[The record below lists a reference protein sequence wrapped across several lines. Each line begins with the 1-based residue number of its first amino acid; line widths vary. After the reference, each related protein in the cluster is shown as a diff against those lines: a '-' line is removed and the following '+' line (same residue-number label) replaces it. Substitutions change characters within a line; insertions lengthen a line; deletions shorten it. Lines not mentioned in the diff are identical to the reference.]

1 MELKIN
7 YEYTYF
13 IYPFAIKE
21 NNYKKYV
28 TNLIKNKKFSLKF
41 YDSFKDI
48 DLYNYF
54 MPSIRKNIFQDF
66 TFSKQKTEAFRKISI
81 SNKYKLLLE
90 QDCLTFNYNLED
102 EIQGKIE
109 EKDGIFFKITKI
121 ELVCFKSGIC
131 FLLFKTHIEETQ
143 KYSDLLNF
151 NHKFTNI
158 NLEKKNLKKLEKI
171 KVQTNTFENIERIT
185 QIIENISGKKINS
198 KELDIDDNMFLTYSY
213 VCIDSNDW
221 NKEIDFENIKN
232 EFLKLSTVSPSNTNI
247 NIDYDKLNMITNSS
261 YMKIRINNKGSFLI
275 CSSTDVNNYTK
286 IPNTYEREYLYTYLI
301 ALHQRYYLKKLSKEY
316 DNKSNIKKVA
326 EKFIK
331 FTKNIWI
338 NEVTSEGLGQKIYKR
353 CKEKLNL
360 DELYQEVKSKYDT
373 FYKESKIDKS
383 IKQNKIIIILL
394 VLSTLF
400 GLANLISWLFL
411 KL

>member
-13 IYPFAIKE
+13 IYPFAINEK
-21 NNYKKYV
+21 NYKKYV
-28 TNLIKNKKFSLKF
+28 INLIKNPKFTLRL
-41 YDSFKDI
+41 YDNFKDI
-48 DLYNYF
+48 DLFNYF

-66 TFSKQKTEAFRKISI
+66 TFSKEKIEAYRKISP
-81 SNKYKLLLE
+81 SNKYKLLEE
-90 QDCLTFNYNLED
+90 QNSLIFDYNLEN

-131 FLLFKTHIEETQ
+131 FLLFKTNLEETE

-158 NLEKKNLKKLEKI
+158 NLENKNLKKLEKI
-171 KVQTNTFENIERIT
+171 RVQTNTFENIEEIT
-185 QIIENISGKKINS
+185 QIIESISGKKIS
-198 KELDIDDNMFLTYSY
+198 STELDIDENMFLTYSY
-213 VCIDSNDW
+213 VCIDSKDW

-232 EFLKLSTVSPSNTNI
+232 EFLKLSTISPSNTNI
-247 NIDYDKLNMITNSS
+247 NVDYDKLNMITNSS

-286 IPNTYEREYLYTYLI
+286 IPNIYEREYLFTYLI
-301 ALHQRYYLKKLSKEY
+301 AIYQRYYLKQLSKEY
-316 DNKSNIKKVA
+316 NNKSNIKKTA
-326 EKFIK
+326 EKFIA

-338 NEVTSEGLGQKIYKR
+338 NEVTTEGLGQKIYKR

-360 DELYQEVKSKYDT
+360 EELYQEVKSKYDT
-373 FYKESKIDKS
+373 FYKEEKIDKN
-383 IKQNKIIIILL
+383 IKQNKYIIILL
-394 VLSTLF
+394 VLSIIF
-400 GLANLISWLFL
+400 GMANLCGWLFL
-411 KL
+411 K

>member
-13 IYPFAIKE
+13 IYPFAINEK
-21 NNYKKYV
+21 NYKKYV
-28 TNLIKNKKFSLKF
+28 INLIKNPKFTLRL
-41 YDSFKDI
+41 YDNFKDI
-48 DLYNYF
+48 DLFNYF

-66 TFSKQKTEAFRKISI
+66 TFSKEKIEAYRKISP
-81 SNKYKLLLE
+81 SNKYKLLEE
-90 QDCLTFNYNLED
+90 QNSLIFDYNLEN

-131 FLLFKTHIEETQ
+131 FLLFKTNLEETE

-158 NLEKKNLKKLEKI
+158 NLENKNLKKLEKI
-171 KVQTNTFENIERIT
+171 RVQTNTFENIEEIT
-185 QIIENISGKKINS
+185 QIIESISGKKIS
-198 KELDIDDNMFLTYSY
+198 STELDIDENMFLTYSY
-213 VCIDSNDW
+213 VCIDSKDW

-232 EFLKLSTVSPSNTNI
+232 EFLKLSTISPSNTNI
-247 NIDYDKLNMITNSS
+247 NVDYDKLNMITNSS

-286 IPNTYEREYLYTYLI
+286 IPNIYEREYLFTYLI
-301 ALHQRYYLKKLSKEY
+301 AIHQRYYLKQLSKEY
-316 DNKSNIKKVA
+316 NNKSNIKKTT
-326 EKFIK
+326 EKFIA

-338 NEVTSEGLGQKIYKR
+338 NEVTTEGLGQKIYKR

-360 DELYQEVKSKYDT
+360 EELYQEVKSKYDT
-373 FYKESKIDKS
+373 FYKEEKIDKN
-383 IKQNKIIIILL
+383 IKQNKYIIILL
-394 VLSTLF
+394 VLSIIF
-400 GLANLISWLFL
+400 GMANLCGWLFL
-411 KL
+411 K

>member
-13 IYPFAIKE
+13 IYPFAINEK
-21 NNYKKYV
+21 NYKKYV
-28 TNLIKNKKFSLKF
+28 INLIKNPKFTLRL
-41 YDSFKDI
+41 YDNFKDI
-48 DLYNYF
+48 DLFNYF

-66 TFSKQKTEAFRKISI
+66 TFSKEKIDAYRKISP
-81 SNKYKLLLE
+81 SNKYKLLEE
-90 QDCLTFNYNLED
+90 QNSLIFDYNLEN

-131 FLLFKTHIEETQ
+131 FLLFKTNLEETE

-158 NLEKKNLKKLEKI
+158 NLENKNLKKLEKI
-171 KVQTNTFENIERIT
+171 RVQTNTFENIEEIT
-185 QIIENISGKKINS
+185 QIIESISGKKIS
-198 KELDIDDNMFLTYSY
+198 STELDIDENMFLTYSY
-213 VCIDSNDW
+213 VCIDSKDW

-232 EFLKLSTVSPSNTNI
+232 EFLKLSTISPSNTNI
-247 NIDYDKLNMITNSS
+247 NVDYDKLNMITNSS

-286 IPNTYEREYLYTYLI
+286 IPNIYEREYLFTYLI
-301 ALHQRYYLKKLSKEY
+301 AIHQRYYLKKLSKEY
-316 DNKSNIKKVA
+316 NNKSNIKKTA
-326 EKFIK
+326 EKFIA

-338 NEVTSEGLGQKIYKR
+338 NEVTTEGLGQKIYKR

-360 DELYQEVKSKYDT
+360 EELYQEVKSKYDT
-373 FYKESKIDKS
+373 FYKEEKIDKN
-383 IKQNKIIIILL
+383 IKQNKYIIILL
-394 VLSTLF
+394 VLSIIF
-400 GLANLISWLFL
+400 GMANLCGWLFL
-411 KL
+411 K

>member
-13 IYPFAIKE
+13 IYPFAINEK
-21 NNYKKYV
+21 NYKKYV
-28 TNLIKNKKFSLKF
+28 INLIKNPKFTLRL
-41 YDSFKDI
+41 YDNFKDI
-48 DLYNYF
+48 DLFNYF

-66 TFSKQKTEAFRKISI
+66 TFSKEKIEAYRKISP
-81 SNKYKLLLE
+81 SNKYKLLEE
-90 QDCLTFNYNLED
+90 QNSLIFDYNLEN

-131 FLLFKTHIEETQ
+131 FLLFKTNLEETE

-158 NLEKKNLKKLEKI
+158 NLENKNLKKLEKI
-171 KVQTNTFENIERIT
+171 RVQTNTFENIEEIT
-185 QIIENISGKKINS
+185 QIIESISGKKIS
-198 KELDIDDNMFLTYSY
+198 STELDIDENMFLTYSY
-213 VCIDSNDW
+213 VCIDSKDW

-232 EFLKLSTVSPSNTNI
+232 EFLKLSTISPSNTNI
-247 NIDYDKLNMITNSS
+247 NVDYDKLNMITNSS

-286 IPNTYEREYLYTYLI
+286 IPNIYEREYLFTYLI
-301 ALHQRYYLKKLSKEY
+301 AIHQRYYLKQLSKEY
-316 DNKSNIKKVA
+316 NNKSNIKKTA
-326 EKFIK
+326 EKFIA

-338 NEVTSEGLGQKIYKR
+338 NEVTTEGLGQKIYKR

-360 DELYQEVKSKYDT
+360 EELYQEVKSKYDT
-373 FYKESKIDKS
+373 FYKEEKIDKN
-383 IKQNKIIIILL
+383 IKQNKYIIILL
-394 VLSTLF
+394 VLSIIF
-400 GLANLISWLFL
+400 GMANLCGWLFL
-411 KL
+411 K

>member
-13 IYPFAIKE
+13 IYPFAINEK
-21 NNYKKYV
+21 NYKKYV
-28 TNLIKNKKFSLKF
+28 INLIKNPKFTLRL
-41 YDSFKDI
+41 YDNFKDI
-48 DLYNYF
+48 DLFNYF

-66 TFSKQKTEAFRKISI
+66 TFSKEKIEAYRKISP
-81 SNKYKLLLE
+81 SNKYKLLEE
-90 QDCLTFNYNLED
+90 QNSLIFDYNLEN

-131 FLLFKTHIEETQ
+131 FLLFKTNLEETE

-158 NLEKKNLKKLEKI
+158 NLENKNLKKLEKI
-171 KVQTNTFENIERIT
+171 RVQTNTFENIEEIT
-185 QIIENISGKKINS
+185 QTIESISGKKIS
-198 KELDIDDNMFLTYSY
+198 STELDIDENMFLTYSY
-213 VCIDSNDW
+213 VCIDSKDW

-232 EFLKLSTVSPSNTNI
+232 EFLKLSTISPSNTNI
-247 NIDYDKLNMITNSS
+247 NVDYDKLNMITNSS

-286 IPNTYEREYLYTYLI
+286 IPNIYEREYLFTYLI
-301 ALHQRYYLKKLSKEY
+301 AIHQRYYLKQLSKEY
-316 DNKSNIKKVA
+316 NNKSNIKKTA
-326 EKFIK
+326 EKFIA

-338 NEVTSEGLGQKIYKR
+338 NEVTTEGLGQKIYKR

-360 DELYQEVKSKYDT
+360 EELYQEVKSKYDT
-373 FYKESKIDKS
+373 FYKEEKIDKN
-383 IKQNKIIIILL
+383 IKQNKYIIILL
-394 VLSTLF
+394 VLSIIF
-400 GLANLISWLFL
+400 GMANLCGWLFL
-411 KL
+411 K

>member
-13 IYPFAIKE
+13 IYPFAINEK
-21 NNYKKYV
+21 NYKKYV
-28 TNLIKNKKFSLKF
+28 INLIKNPKFTLRL
-41 YDSFKDI
+41 YDNFKDI
-48 DLYNYF
+48 DLFNYF

-66 TFSKQKTEAFRKISI
+66 TFSKEKIEAYRKISP
-81 SNKYKLLLE
+81 SNKYKLLEE
-90 QDCLTFNYNLED
+90 QNSLIFDYNLEN

-131 FLLFKTHIEETQ
+131 FLLFKTNLEETE

-158 NLEKKNLKKLEKI
+158 NLENKNLKKLEKI
-171 KVQTNTFENIERIT
+171 RVQTNTFENIEEIT
-185 QIIENISGKKINS
+185 QTIESISGKKIS
-198 KELDIDDNMFLTYSY
+198 SAELDIDENMFLTYSY
-213 VCIDSNDW
+213 VCIDSKDW

-232 EFLKLSTVSPSNTNI
+232 EFLKLSTISPSNTNI
-247 NIDYDKLNMITNSS
+247 NVDYDKLNMITNSS

-286 IPNTYEREYLYTYLI
+286 IPNIYEREYLFTYLI
-301 ALHQRYYLKKLSKEY
+301 ATHQRYYLKQLSKEY
-316 DNKSNIKKVA
+316 NNKSNIKKTA
-326 EKFIK
+326 EKFIA

-338 NEVTSEGLGQKIYKR
+338 NEVTTEGLGQKIYKR

-360 DELYQEVKSKYDT
+360 EELYQEVKSKYDT
-373 FYKESKIDKS
+373 FYKEEKIDKN
-383 IKQNKIIIILL
+383 IKQNKYIIILL
-394 VLSTLF
+394 VLSIIF
-400 GLANLISWLFL
+400 GMANLCGWLFL
-411 KL
+411 K

>member
-13 IYPFAIKE
+13 IYPFAINEK
-21 NNYKKYV
+21 NYKKYV
-28 TNLIKNKKFSLKF
+28 INLIKNPKFTLRL
-41 YDSFKDI
+41 YDNFKDI
-48 DLYNYF
+48 DLFNYF

-66 TFSKQKTEAFRKISI
+66 TFSKEKIEAYRKISP
-81 SNKYKLLLE
+81 SNKYKLLEE
-90 QDCLTFNYNLED
+90 QNSLIFDYNLEN

-131 FLLFKTHIEETQ
+131 FLLFKTNLEETE

-158 NLEKKNLKKLEKI
+158 NLENKNLKKLEKI
-171 KVQTNTFENIERIT
+171 RVQTNTFENIEEIT
-185 QIIENISGKKINS
+185 QIIESISGKKIS
-198 KELDIDDNMFLTYSY
+198 SAELDIDENMFLTYSY
-213 VCIDSNDW
+213 VCIDSKDW

-232 EFLKLSTVSPSNTNI
+232 EFLKLSTISPSNTNI
-247 NIDYDKLNMITNSS
+247 NVDYDKLNMITNSS

-286 IPNTYEREYLYTYLI
+286 IPNIYEREYLFTYLI
-301 ALHQRYYLKKLSKEY
+301 AIHQRYYLKQLSKEY
-316 DNKSNIKKVA
+316 NNKSNIKKTA
-326 EKFIK
+326 EKFIA

-338 NEVTSEGLGQKIYKR
+338 NEVTTEGLGQKIYKR

-360 DELYQEVKSKYDT
+360 EELYQEVKSKYDT
-373 FYKESKIDKS
+373 FYKEEKIDKN
-383 IKQNKIIIILL
+383 IKQNKYIIILL
-394 VLSTLF
+394 VLSIIF
-400 GLANLISWLFL
+400 GMANLCGWLFL
-411 KL
+411 K

>member
-13 IYPFAIKE
+13 IYPFAINEK
-21 NNYKKYV
+21 NYKKYV
-28 TNLIKNKKFSLKF
+28 INLIKNPKFTLRL
-41 YDSFKDI
+41 YDNFKDI
-48 DLYNYF
+48 DLFNYF

-66 TFSKQKTEAFRKISI
+66 TFSKEKIEAYRKISP
-81 SNKYKLLLE
+81 SNKYKLLEE
-90 QDCLTFNYNLED
+90 QNSLIFDYNLEN

-131 FLLFKTHIEETQ
+131 FLLFKTNLEETE

-158 NLEKKNLKKLEKI
+158 NLENKNLKKLEKI
-171 KVQTNTFENIERIT
+171 RVQTNTFENIEEIT
-185 QIIENISGKKINS
+185 QTIESISGKKIS
-198 KELDIDDNMFLTYSY
+198 SAELDIDENMFLTYSY
-213 VCIDSNDW
+213 VCIDSKDW

-232 EFLKLSTVSPSNTNI
+232 EFLKLSTISPSNTNI
-247 NIDYDKLNMITNSS
+247 NVDYDKLNMITNSS

-286 IPNTYEREYLYTYLI
+286 IPNIYEREYLFTYLI
-301 ALHQRYYLKKLSKEY
+301 AIHQRYYLKQLSKEY
-316 DNKSNIKKVA
+316 NNKSNIKKTA
-326 EKFIK
+326 EKFIA

-338 NEVTSEGLGQKIYKR
+338 NEVTTEGLGQKIYKR

-360 DELYQEVKSKYDT
+360 EELYQEVKSKYDT
-373 FYKESKIDKS
+373 FYKEEKIDKN
-383 IKQNKIIIILL
+383 IKQNKYIIILL
-394 VLSTLF
+394 VLSIIF
-400 GLANLISWLFL
+400 GMANLCGWLFL
-411 KL
+411 K

>member
-13 IYPFAIKE
+13 IYPFAINEK
-21 NNYKKYV
+21 NYKKYV
-28 TNLIKNKKFSLKF
+28 INLIKNPKFTLRL
-41 YDSFKDI
+41 YDNFKDI
-48 DLYNYF
+48 DLFNYF

-66 TFSKQKTEAFRKISI
+66 TFSKEKIEAYRKISP
-81 SNKYKLLLE
+81 SNKYKLLEE
-90 QDCLTFNYNLED
+90 QNSLIFDYNLEN

-131 FLLFKTHIEETQ
+131 FLLFKTNLEETE

-158 NLEKKNLKKLEKI
+158 NLENKNLKKLEKI
-171 KVQTNTFENIERIT
+171 RVQTNTFENIEKIT
-185 QIIENISGKKINS
+185 QIIESISGKKIS
-198 KELDIDDNMFLTYSY
+198 STELDIDENMFLTYSY
-213 VCIDSNDW
+213 VCIDSKDW

-232 EFLKLSTVSPSNTNI
+232 EFLKLSTISPSNTNI
-247 NIDYDKLNMITNSS
+247 NVDYDKLNMITNSS

-286 IPNTYEREYLYTYLI
+286 IPNIYEREYLFTYLI
-301 ALHQRYYLKKLSKEY
+301 AIHQRYYLKQLSKEY
-316 DNKSNIKKVA
+316 NNKSNIKKTA
-326 EKFIK
+326 EKFIA

-338 NEVTSEGLGQKIYKR
+338 NEVTTEGLGQKIYKR

-360 DELYQEVKSKYDT
+360 EELYQEVKSKYDT
-373 FYKESKIDKS
+373 FYKEEKIDKN
-383 IKQNKIIIILL
+383 IKQNKYIIILL
-394 VLSTLF
+394 VLSIIF
-400 GLANLISWLFL
+400 GMANLCGWLFL
-411 KL
+411 K

>member
-21 NNYKKYV
+21 ENYKKYV
-28 TNLIKNKKFSLKF
+28 TNLMKNKKFSLRL
-41 YDSFKDI
+41 YDNFKDI

-66 TFSKQKTEAFRKISI
+66 TFSREKIEAFRKI
-81 SNKYKLLLE
+81 NNLDKYKLLLE
-90 QDCLTFNYNLED
+90 QNCLIFDYNLD
-102 EIQGKIE
+102 DQIQGKIE
-109 EKDGIFFKITKI
+109 EKDGIYFKITKM

-131 FLLFKTHIEETQ
+131 FLLFKTHIEETDR
-143 KYSDLLNF
+143 YSDLLNF

-171 KVQTNTFENIERIT
+171 KVQTNTFENIEKIT
-185 QIIENISGKKINS
+185 QIIESISGKKINS
-198 KELDIDDNMFLTYSY
+198 KELDIDDNIFLTYAY

-232 EFLKLSTVSPSNTNI
+232 EFLKLTTVSPSNTDI
-247 NIDYDKLNMITNSS
+247 NVDYDKLNMITKSS

-286 IPNTYEREYLYTYLI
+286 IPNEYEKQYLYTYLI
-301 ALHQRYYLKKLSKEY
+301 ALHQRYYLKKLSKEF
-316 DNKSNIKKVA
+316 DNKSNIKKVTQ
-326 EKFIK
+326 KFIN

-360 DELYQEVKSKYDT
+360 DQLYYEVKSKYDT
-373 FYKESKIDKS
+373 FYKEERIDRN
-383 IKQNKIIIILL
+383 IKQNKFIIILL
-394 VLSTLF
+394 IIAIIF
-400 GLANLISWLFL
+400 GLANLCSWMFF
-411 KL
+411 K

>member
-13 IYPFAIKE
+13 IYPFAINEK
-21 NNYKKYV
+21 NYKKYV
-28 TNLIKNKKFSLKF
+28 INLIKNPKFTLRL
-41 YDSFKDI
+41 YDNFKDI
-48 DLYNYF
+48 DLFNYF

-66 TFSKQKTEAFRKISI
+66 TFSKEKIEAYRKISP
-81 SNKYKLLLE
+81 SNKYKLLEE
-90 QDCLTFNYNLED
+90 QNSLIFDYNLEN

-131 FLLFKTHIEETQ
+131 FLLFKTNLEETE

-158 NLEKKNLKKLEKI
+158 NLENKNLKKLEKI
-171 KVQTNTFENIERIT
+171 RVQTNTFENIEKIT
-185 QIIENISGKKINS
+185 QIIESISGKKIS
-198 KELDIDDNMFLTYSY
+198 STELDIDENMFLTYSY
-213 VCIDSNDW
+213 VCIDSKDW

-232 EFLKLSTVSPSNTNI
+232 EFLKLSTISPSNTNI
-247 NIDYDKLNMITNSS
+247 NVDYDKLNMITNSS

-286 IPNTYEREYLYTYLI
+286 IPNIYEREYLFTYLI
-301 ALHQRYYLKKLSKEY
+301 ATHQRYYLKQLSKEY
-316 DNKSNIKKVA
+316 NNKSNIKKTA
-326 EKFIK
+326 EKFIA

-338 NEVTSEGLGQKIYKR
+338 NEVTTEGLGQKIYKR

-360 DELYQEVKSKYDT
+360 EELYQEVKSKYDT
-373 FYKESKIDKS
+373 FYKEEKIDKN
-383 IKQNKIIIILL
+383 IKQNKYIIILL
-394 VLSTLF
+394 VLSIIF
-400 GLANLISWLFL
+400 GMANLCGWLFL
-411 KL
+411 K

>member
-66 TFSKQKTEAFRKISI
+66 TFSKQKIEAFRKISI

-90 QDCLTFNYNLED
+90 QDCLIFNYNLED

>member
-21 NNYKKYV
+21 ENYKKYV
-28 TNLIKNKKFSLKF
+28 TNLMKNKKFSLRL
-41 YDSFKDI
+41 YDNFKDI

-66 TFSKQKTEAFRKISI
+66 TFSREKIEAFRKI
-81 SNKYKLLLE
+81 NNLDKYKLLLE
-90 QDCLTFNYNLED
+90 QNCLIFDYNLED

-109 EKDGIFFKITKI
+109 EKDGIYFKITKM

-131 FLLFKTHIEETQ
+131 FLLFKTHIEETDR
-143 KYSDLLNF
+143 YSDLLNF

-171 KVQTNTFENIERIT
+171 KVQTNTFENIEKIT
-185 QIIENISGKKINS
+185 QIIESISGKKINS
-198 KELDIDDNMFLTYSY
+198 KELDIDDNIFLTYAY

-232 EFLKLSTVSPSNTNI
+232 EFLKLTTVSPSNTDI
-247 NIDYDKLNMITNSS
+247 NVDYDKLNMITNSS

-286 IPNTYEREYLYTYLI
+286 IPNEYEKQYLYTYLI

-316 DNKSNIKKVA
+316 DNKSNIKNVTQ
-326 EKFIK
+326 KFIK

-360 DELYQEVKSKYDT
+360 DQLYYEVKSKYDT
-373 FYKESKIDKS
+373 FYKEERIDKN
-383 IKQNKIIIILL
+383 IKQNKFIIVLLIIAII
-394 VLSTLF
+394 F
-400 GLANLISWLFL
+400 GLANLCSWMFFR
-411 KL
+411 

>member
-13 IYPFAIKE
+13 IYPFAINEK
-21 NNYKKYV
+21 NYKKYV
-28 TNLIKNKKFSLKF
+28 INLIKDPKFTLRL
-41 YDSFKDI
+41 YDNFKDI
-48 DLYNYF
+48 DLFNYF

-66 TFSKQKTEAFRKISI
+66 TFSKEKIEAYRKISP
-81 SNKYKLLLE
+81 SNKYKLLEE
-90 QDCLTFNYNLED
+90 QNSLIFDYNLEN

-131 FLLFKTHIEETQ
+131 FLLFKTNLEETE

-158 NLEKKNLKKLEKI
+158 NLENKNLKKLEKI
-171 KVQTNTFENIERIT
+171 RVQTNTFENIEEIT
-185 QIIENISGKKINS
+185 QIIESISGKKIS
-198 KELDIDDNMFLTYSY
+198 STELDIDENMFLTYSY
-213 VCIDSNDW
+213 VCIDSKDW

-232 EFLKLSTVSPSNTNI
+232 EFLKLSTISPSNTNI
-247 NIDYDKLNMITNSS
+247 NVDYDKLNMITNSS

-286 IPNTYEREYLYTYLI
+286 IPNIYEREYLFTYLI
-301 ALHQRYYLKKLSKEY
+301 AIHQRYYLKQLSKEY
-316 DNKSNIKKVA
+316 NNKSNIKKTA
-326 EKFIK
+326 EKFIA

-338 NEVTSEGLGQKIYKR
+338 NEVTTEGLGQKIYKR

-360 DELYQEVKSKYDT
+360 EELYQEVKSKYDT
-373 FYKESKIDKS
+373 FYKEEKIDKN
-383 IKQNKIIIILL
+383 IKQNKYIIILL
-394 VLSTLF
+394 VLSIIF
-400 GLANLISWLFL
+400 GMANLCGWLFL
-411 KL
+411 K